1 MELETLRDLFIHEL
15 KDLHSAEKQLVK
27 ALPKVAKA
35 ATNPDLKAGIEA
47 HLEQTVE
54 HVNRLEALLG
64 ELGETS
70 RGQKCKAMEGLIEE
84 GSDMISEGG
93 DEDVV
98 DAGIIAAS
106 QKIEHYEI
114 AGYGTVR
121 AYAEMLGEEEAVSVL
136 QTTLDEEKE
145 TDVKLTELAM
155 SVINAEANNE
165 DDESENRIGKR
176 GMRPKSTTSGTE
188 AGDDD
193 ETTEESRPRARGSA
207 MKPAKATTGG
217 GSGRR
222 R

>member
-1 MELETLRDLFIHEL
+1 M
-15 KDLHSAEKQLVK
+15 
-27 ALPKVAKA
+27 AKA
-35 ATNPDLKAGIEA
+35 ATNAELKAGIEA

-54 HVNRLEALLG
+54 HVNRLEALLS

-70 RGQKCKAMEGLIEE
+70 RGPKCKAMEGLIEE
-84 GSDMISEGG
+84 GSDLISGDG
-93 DEDVV
+93 DEEVI
-98 DAGIIAAS
+98 DAGIIAAA

-121 AYAEMLGEEEAVSVL
+121 AYAEMLGEEEAASVL

-155 SVINAEANNE
+155 SVINAEAADNE
-165 DDESENRIGKR
+165 EGETADRIGKR
-176 GMRPKSTTSGTE
+176 GIRPKSESSREEDGGETE
-188 AGDDD
+188 GGGGV
-193 ETTEESRPRARGSA
+193 TGSRGRG

-222 R
+222 RG